1 MGLSDLFK
9 SSKEIER
16 EKRRALRAKER
27 EAERGISRLARQVR
41 ELEKERAA
49 VWAHAR
55 ELVQAG
61 KRSEAA
67 RLVNQYK
74 VMGVEINRLERQ
86 RMLAQNKLSRVSA
99 AGTLGSVTSA
109 IAGFADGMDVDP
121 DKISDE
127 LDSISDVEGEI
138 DEMNRVVDEAYE
150 SDMVKASAA
159 AELQGAE
166 ATDDELMS
174 ELESEAASEVLGGGV
189 VDAESSNEDINA
201 GRDRLRA
208 LLNESE
214 DEPK

>member
-1 MGLSDLFK
+1 MGFSDLFK

-41 ELEKERAA
+41 QLEKERAG
-49 VWAHAR
+49 VWARAR

-61 KRSEAA
+61 KREDAV

-99 AGTLGSVTSA
+99 AGTLGTVTSA
-109 IAGFADGMDVDP
+109 IAGYADGMDVDP
-121 DKISDE
+121 EKIGED
-127 LDSISDVEGEI
+127 LDAISDVEGEI
-138 DEMNRVVDEAYE
+138 DEVNSVVDEAYE
-150 SDMVKASAA
+150 SDMEKVSAA
-159 AELQGAE
+159 AEAQGAE
-166 ATDDELMS
+166 ATDEELMA
-174 ELESEAASEVLGGGV
+174 ELESEAAAEVRSGV
-189 VDAESSNEDINA
+189 SVTAVAQKGDDINA

-208 LLNESE
+208 LLNE
-214 DEPK
+214 DERK